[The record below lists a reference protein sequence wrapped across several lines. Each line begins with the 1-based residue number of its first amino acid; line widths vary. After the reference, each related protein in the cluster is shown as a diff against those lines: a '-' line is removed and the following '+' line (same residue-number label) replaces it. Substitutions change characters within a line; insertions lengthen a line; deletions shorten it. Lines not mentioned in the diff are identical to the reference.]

1 MITFRYN
8 MNHGN
13 FDVIE
18 DLHAKE
24 TLYNFIIEEKNPEDS
39 NKSPFVVNF
48 KSKNGE
54 KSVSIDLF

>member
-1 MITFRYN
+1 

>member
-1 MITFRYN
+1 

-24 TLYNFIIEEKNPEDS
+24 TLDNFIIEEKNPEDS
-39 NKSPFVVNF
+39 NKSPFVVKF
-48 KSKNGE
+48 KSKTDE
-54 KSVSIDLF
+54 KYVSSDLC